1 MKDLKDKVVV
11 ITGAT
16 SGIGRATALQ
26 FCKEGARVVLSG
38 RDTEALREA
47 EHECASSG
55 ARTLAVTTDVCK
67 EDQVEQLA
75 SKAAEAFGRIDIWV
89 NNAGVS
95 LFAKF
100 EDAPSEDFRQ
110 VIETDFFGYVNG
122 ARAALKRFKT
132 QGSGTLINVDSIE
145 GIAPKPYNTA
155 YAAAKHAV
163 RALASSLR
171 MELALDGAKE
181 IEVCTVMPASVDTP
195 LFAHAANYTGHA
207 VQPSPAAMTST
218 QVAEA
223 ITKLAKKPQRELIL
237 GMAPKGSVMQY
248 LFAPKTYEKSTARNF
263 PANHLTDNEASA
275 HAGNL
280 FNPTG
285 PHTTTGGW
293 NTGASQQPKVRP
305 WMIIG
310 GALLGA
316 AAAGTGWLLMN
327 NNRAKQK
334 EAAEQQKQ
342 QPITRLKKLVPV
354 FAKG

>member
-1 MKDLKDKVVV
+1 MKDLKDRVVV

-38 RDTEALREA
+38 RDTEALKET

-55 ARTLAVTTDVCK
+55 AQTLAVTTDVCK
-67 EDQVEQLA
+67 EEQVEQLA
-75 SKAAEAFGRIDIWV
+75 ARAVETFGRIDIWV

-100 EDAPSEDFRQ
+100 EDAPSADFRQ
-110 VIETDFFGYVNG
+110 VFETDFFGYVNG
-122 ARAALKRFKT
+122 ARAALKRFKN
-132 QGSGTLINVDSIE
+132 QGNGTLINVDSIE

-171 MELALDGAKE
+171 MELALDGAKD
-181 IEVCTVMPASVDTP
+181 IQVCTVMPASVDTP
-195 LFAHAANYTGHA
+195 LFAHAANYTGRA
-207 VQPSPAAMTST
+207 VQPSPSAMTST

-223 ITKLAKKPQRELIL
+223 IVKLAKKPQRELIL
-237 GMAPKGSVMQY
+237 GVAPKGSVMQY

-263 PANHLTDNEASA
+263 PANHLTDSETSTG
-275 HAGNL
+275 AGNL

-285 PHTTTGGW
+285 PHTTTGGYKAGAPQ
-293 NTGASQQPKVRP
+293 TGFKLRP

-310 GALLGA
+310 GALVGA
-316 AAAGTGWLLMN
+316 SAAAGWLAMN
-327 NNRAKQK
+327 AGRDK
-334 EAAEQQKQ
+334 QKQ
-342 QPITRLKKLVPV
+342 QAKPQTITTLKKLVPV